1 MPSINFTAN
10 FSLKSYNTFGLDVVS
25 KNFIEV
31 SDSQELKFIL
41 HEISLKKEPLLI
53 LGGGSNIL
61 FTKNFDGIV
70 LKNGILGLEVVKEND
85 DFVEVKVGAGEQWHG
100 FVLWCIKQGYG
111 GVENLSLIPGTVG
124 AAPMQNIGAYGVE
137 IKDVFVS
144 LEALNLET
152 LEFEIFNNSDCQ
164 FGYRQSVFKNIKKDK
179 YIITDVTF
187 KLSKNPVL
195 NTSYGAIK
203 DVLDEHGVTNPSI
216 KTVSDAVIEI
226 RSSKLP
232 DPSKIGNAGSF
243 FKNPVITQSVFE
255 KLKNNYHDIPS
266 YLLQDGLV
274 KLPAAWLI
282 EHCGWKGK
290 RRGEIGVHDKQALV
304 LVNHGNGHGSDI
316 YQLAIDIQA
325 SVKNKFGIELEMEV
339 NVV

>member
-1 MPSINFTAN
+1 MSSINFSAN
-10 FSLKSYNTFGLDVVS
+10 FSLKNLNTFGLDIVS
-25 KNFIEV
+25 KKFIEV
-31 SDSQELKFIL
+31 SDTQELKSVL
-41 HEISLKKEPLLI
+41 HEISIIKEPLLI

-61 FTKNFDGIV
+61 FTKNFEGIV
-70 LKNGILGLEVVKEND
+70 LKNSILGLEVVNEND
-85 DFVEVKVGAGEQWHG
+85 DFVDVKVGAGEQWHG

-152 LEFEIFNNSDCQ
+152 LKFESFNNSDCQ
-164 FGYRQSVFKNIKKDK
+164 FGYRQSIFKNIKKGK

-195 NTSYGAIK
+195 NTSYGGIK
-203 DVLDEHGVTNPSI
+203 NILDEHGVTDPSI
-216 KTVSDAVIEI
+216 KAVSDAVIEI

-232 DPSKIGNAGSF
+232 DPNKIGNAGSF
-243 FKNPVITQSVFE
+243 FKNPVIVRNIFE
-255 KLKNNYHDIPS
+255 EIKNNYPDIPS
-266 YLLQDGLV
+266 YLLPEGLV

-282 EHCGWKGK
+282 ENCGWKGK

-304 LVNHGNGHGSDI
+304 LVNHGSGNGSDI
-316 YQLAIDIQA
+316 YQLAVDIQT
-325 SVKNKFGIELEMEV
+325 SVKDKFGIDLEMEV

>member
-1 MPSINFTAN
+1 MPSINFSTN
-10 FSLKSYNTFGLDVVS
+10 FSLKSHNTFGLDIVS
-25 KNFIEV
+25 KKYIEV
-31 SDSQELKFIL
+31 ADSQELKSII
-41 HEISLKKEPLLI
+41 HEISIKKESLLI

-70 LKNGILGLEVVKEND
+70 LKNSILGLEVVNESD
-85 DFVEVKVGAGEQWHG
+85 DSVEVKVGAGEQWHG

-137 IKDVFVS
+137 IKDVFVR

-152 LEFEIFNNSDCQ
+152 LAFESFNNSDCQ

-179 YIITDVTF
+179 YIITEVTF
-187 KLSKNPVL
+187 KLSKNPAL

-203 DVLDEHGVTNPSI
+203 EVLDKHGIANPSI
-216 KTVSDAVIEI
+216 KDVSDAVIEI

-232 DPSKIGNAGSF
+232 DPNKIGNAGSF
-243 FKNPVITQSVFE
+243 FKNPVIEKKIFE
-255 KLKNNYHDIPS
+255 EIKNNYPDIPS
-266 YLLQDGLV
+266 YLLPDGLV

-282 EHCGWKGK
+282 EHCGWRGK

-304 LVNHGNGHGSDI
+304 LVNHGKGNGSDI
-316 YQLAIDIQA
+316 YQLALDIQA
-325 SVKNKFGIELEMEV
+325 SVKDKFDIDLEMEV